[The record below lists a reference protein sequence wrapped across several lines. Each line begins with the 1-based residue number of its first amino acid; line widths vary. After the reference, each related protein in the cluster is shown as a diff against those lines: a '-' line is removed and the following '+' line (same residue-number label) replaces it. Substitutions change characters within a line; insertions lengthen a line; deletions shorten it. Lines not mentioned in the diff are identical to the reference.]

1 MWILQTEND
10 VMTGDLEL
18 IAAHLLEGLQPP
30 LTPRQ
35 VELLAEIVTG
45 APGKITCI

>member
-1 MWILQTEND
+1 MWILQTD
-10 VMTGDLEL
+10 TDIFTGDLEL
-18 IAAHLLEGLQPP
+18 IAAELLEMLRPP

-45 APGKITCI
+45 APGKITRI

>member
-10 VMTGDLEL
+10 VITGDLEL
-18 IAAHLLEGLQPP
+18 IAAHLFERLRPP

-35 VELLAEIVTG
+35 VELLAELVTG
-45 APGKITCI
+45 AH

>member
-18 IAAHLLEGLQPP
+18 IAAHLFERLRPP
-30 LTPRQ
+30 MTPRQ
-35 VELLAEIVTG
+35 VELLAEVVTG
-45 APGKITCI
+45 APGKITRI

>member
-18 IAAHLLEGLQPP
+18 IAAHLLEELRPP
-30 LTPRQ
+30 MTSRQ
-35 VELLAEIVTG
+35 VELLAEVVTG
-45 APGKITCI
+45 TPGRLSEI

>member
-1 MWILQTEND
+1 
-10 VMTGDLEL
+10 MTGDLEL
-18 IAAHLLEGLQPP
+18 IAAHLFEGLRPP

-45 APGKITCI
+45 APGMIMRI

>member
-18 IAAHLLEGLQPP
+18 IAAHLLEELRPP

-35 VELLAEIVTG
+35 VELLAEVVTG
-45 APGKITCI
+45 TPGRLSEI

>member
-10 VMTGDLEL
+10 AMTGDLEL
-18 IAAHLLEGLQPP
+18 IAARLLEELRPP

-45 APGKITCI
+45 APGKLSEI

>member
-1 MWILQTEND
+1 MWILQTD
-10 VMTGDLEL
+10 TDILTGDLEL
-18 IAAHLLEGLQPP
+18 IAAHLLEELRPP

-45 APGKITCI
+45 TPGSLSEI

>member
-18 IAAHLLEGLQPP
+18 IAAELLGMLQPP

-35 VELLAEIVTG
+35 VELLAEVVTG
-45 APGKITCI
+45 MSGRVSEV